1 MDRVAFYRRI
11 IATKI
16 SRIYFQYRNEL
27 SVESASTETLHVATW
42 NILRLNKRIA
52 TSLSEQRETSNSPI
66 LD

>member
-27 SVESASTETLHVATW
+27 SVESASTETLHVT
-42 NILRLNKRIA
+42 
-52 TSLSEQRETSNSPI
+52 T
-66 LD
+66 